1 MKRKDVHIGSKGGP
15 NRPADDG
22 TAIKGKDI
30 YIRVLKFVRPYWPRL
45 LAAMFC
51 MGVVSAITAVF
62 ALLTK
67 NVLDDIFI
75 NKDKFMLTVIPLA
88 FICLGVIKGFFG
100 FGEGYLMNYVG
111 QRVVANM
118 RYQLYSHLQTLSLSF
133 FDRTPT
139 GVLMARITNDV
150 NSIQGAVS
158 DAVTGMIKDAIT
170 ALGLICV
177 IFYRDWL
184 LALIAIFVFPLAAF
198 PFIQFSRKLRKISKR
213 TLETMAYISTFLQE
227 TIFGHR
233 IVKAFNMEAYE
244 NRRFGDANEKYFKYL
259 MKRVKIRSLSNPVME
274 WMAYL
279 GIGSFV
285 WVGGYRVISGGMSVG
300 DFFSFMTAMAM
311 LYDPLRGLSKVN
323 LVIQE
328 GIVAARRV
336 FAILDLKPEVT
347 DAPDARPLSSFSREI
362 EYHDVSFRY
371 ADEMVLKRI
380 SFTVKRGEKVAL
392 VGSSGA
398 GKTTLVNI
406 LPRFYDVAKG
416 TVTIDGM
423 EIRKATLQSLRD
435 QIGVVGQQTL
445 LFNDTVRNNIAYG
458 RPDIPEAEV
467 IKAAKMAD
475 AHHFI
480 LKLPQ
485 GYDTIIGEQGVRLSG
500 GQRQRIS
507 IARALLKNA
516 PILILD
522 EATSSLD
529 TESEREVQQALDR
542 LMEKRTVL
550 VIAHRLSTV
559 RNVDRILV
567 LSGGEIIEEG
577 VHRELMAMDG
587 EYKKLYELQ
596 FQDQDRPLQE
606 VA

>member
-1 MKRKDVHIGSKGGP
+1 MKRKDRNLQPKGGAD
-15 NRPADDG
+15 RPQDKG
-22 TAIKGKDI
+22 KEKTGKDI
-30 YIRVLKFVRPYWPRL
+30 YIRILKFVRPYWPRL
-45 LAAMFC
+45 LVAMFF
-51 MGVVSAITAVF
+51 MGAVSAITAVF

-75 NKDKFMLTVIPLA
+75 NKDKVMLTIIPLA
-88 FICLGVIKGFFG
+88 FMILGVIKGFVG

-111 QRVVANM
+111 QRVVADL
-118 RYQLYSHLQTLSLSF
+118 RQRLYSHLQTLSLSF
-133 FDRTPT
+133 YDRTPT
-139 GVLMARITNDV
+139 GVLMSRITNDV

-158 DAVTGMIKDAIT
+158 DAVTGMIKDLFT

-177 IFYRDWL
+177 VFYRDWL
-184 LALIAIFVFPLAAF
+184 LALVAIFVFPLAAF
-198 PFIQFSRKLRKISKR
+198 PFISFSRKLRKISKR
-213 TLETMAYISTFLQE
+213 ALETIAYISTFLQE

-233 IVKAFNMEAYE
+233 IVKAFNMEEYE
-244 NRRFGDANEKYFKYL
+244 NQRFHVANEQYFKYL
-259 MKRVKIRSLSNPVME
+259 MKRVKIRSLSTPVME

-285 WVGGYRVISGGMSVG
+285 WVGGYRVISGAMSVG
-300 DFFSFMTAMAM
+300 DFFSFMTAMAL

-323 LVIQE
+323 LLIQE

-336 FAILDLKPEVT
+336 FDILDLKPEVT
-347 DAPDARPLSSFSREI
+347 DAPDARPLPAFSREI

-371 ADEMVLKRI
+371 ADEMVLRGVD
-380 SFTVKRGEKVAL
+380 FTIKRGEKVAL

-398 GKTTLVNI
+398 GKTTLVNL
-406 LPRFYDVAKG
+406 LPRFYDVTKG
-416 TVTIDGM
+416 TIMIDGRD
-423 EIRKATLQSLRD
+423 IRHTPLKSLRE

-458 RPDIPEAEV
+458 RPDIPETEV

-485 GYDTIIGEQGVRLSG
+485 GYDTIIGEQGVMLSG
-500 GQRQRIS
+500 GQRQRLS
-507 IARALLKNA
+507 IGRALLKNA

-529 TESEREVQQALDR
+529 TESEREVQMALDR
-542 LMEKRTVL
+542 LMQKRTVL

-577 VHRELMAMDG
+577 THRELMAISG

>member
-1 MKRKDVHIGSKGGP
+1 
-15 NRPADDG
+15 
-22 TAIKGKDI
+22 
-30 YIRVLKFVRPYWPRL
+30 
-45 LAAMFC
+45 
-51 MGVVSAITAVF
+51 
-62 ALLTK
+62 
-67 NVLDDIFI
+67 
-75 NKDKFMLTVIPLA
+75 
-88 FICLGVIKGFFG
+88 
-100 FGEGYLMNYVG
+100 
-111 QRVVANM
+111 
-118 RYQLYSHLQTLSLSF
+118 
-133 FDRTPT
+133 
-139 GVLMARITNDV
+139 
-150 NSIQGAVS
+150 
-158 DAVTGMIKDAIT
+158 
-170 ALGLICV
+170 
-177 IFYRDWL
+177 
-184 LALIAIFVFPLAAF
+184 
-198 PFIQFSRKLRKISKR
+198 
-213 TLETMAYISTFLQE
+213 MAYISTFLQE

-244 NRRFGDANEKYFKYL
+244 NRRFSVANEQYFKYL

-274 WMAYL
+274 WLAYL

-285 WVGGYRVISGGMSVG
+285 WVGGYRVISGAMTVG
-300 DFFSFMTAMAM
+300 DFFSFMTAMAL

-323 LVIQE
+323 LLIQE

-336 FAILDLKPEVT
+336 FAILDLKPEVA
-347 DAPDARPLSSFSREI
+347 DAPDAQLLPSFSREI
-362 EYHDVSFRY
+362 EYHDLSFRY

-380 SFTVKRGEKVAL
+380 NFVVKRGEKVAL

-398 GKTTLVNI
+398 GKTTLVNL

-416 TVTIDGM
+416 RVTIDGM
-423 EIRKATLQSLRD
+423 DIRKATLQSLRD

-445 LFNDTVRNNIAYG
+445 LFNDTVRNNVAYG
-458 RPDIPEAEV
+458 RPDIPEEEV

-475 AHHFI
+475 AHRFI
-480 LKLPQ
+480 LNLPQ
-485 GYDTIIGEQGVRLSG
+485 GYDTVIGEQGVRLSG
-500 GQRQRIS
+500 GQRQRLS

-529 TESEREVQQALDR
+529 TESEREVQAALDR

>member
-1 MKRKDVHIGSKGGP
+1 
-15 NRPADDG
+15 
-22 TAIKGKDI
+22 
-30 YIRVLKFVRPYWPRL
+30 
-45 LAAMFC
+45 
-51 MGVVSAITAVF
+51 
-62 ALLTK
+62 
-67 NVLDDIFI
+67 
-75 NKDKFMLTVIPLA
+75 
-88 FICLGVIKGFFG
+88 
-100 FGEGYLMNYVG
+100 
-111 QRVVANM
+111 
-118 RYQLYSHLQTLSLSF
+118 
-133 FDRTPT
+133 
-139 GVLMARITNDV
+139 
-150 NSIQGAVS
+150 
-158 DAVTGMIKDAIT
+158 
-170 ALGLICV
+170 
-177 IFYRDWL
+177 
-184 LALIAIFVFPLAAF
+184 
-198 PFIQFSRKLRKISKR
+198 
-213 TLETMAYISTFLQE
+213 
-227 TIFGHR
+227 
-233 IVKAFNMEAYE
+233 
-244 NRRFGDANEKYFKYL
+244 

-347 DAPDARPLSSFSREI
+347 DAPDAQPLPSFSREI

-380 SFTVKRGEKVAL
+380 SFAVKRGEKVAL

-467 IKAAKMAD
+467 ITAAKMAD

-500 GQRQRIS
+500 GQRQRLS

-529 TESEREVQQALDR
+529 TESEREVQTALDR

-567 LSGGEIIEEG
+567 LSDGEIIEEG